1 MAERIQTNA
10 TLDQKLDFITKG
22 LKFTGRFGFDTYN
35 NNYRNHKQWPEQ
47 WQAERQRDSN
57 GEIVFKKVAEKQLM
71 FHESS
76 ASGNRRQF
84 LEAIL
89 QYDRRFGDHSV
100 GGTLKYT
107 QDEYVNTQS
116 TAGYDWLPNRHMGLA
131 GRVTYGWKYRYMVD
145 FNFGYNGS
153 ENFAPGNH
161 LVSFLHIQ

>member
-1 MAERIQTNA
+1 MGIATQTGYYEEWQNVIQTNA

-84 LEAIL
+84 LEAICNMIV
-89 QYDRRFGDHSV
+89 DSV
-100 GGTLKYT
+100 IIRWA
-107 QDEYVNTQS
+107 V
-116 TAGYDWLPNRHMGLA
+116 R
-131 GRVTYGWKYRYMVD
+131 
-145 FNFGYNGS
+145 
-153 ENFAPGNH
+153 
-161 LVSFLHIQ
+161 